1 MEDLQ
6 FYAVVTVFQSYKDDG
21 WMVIKGLSRGPVL
34 TFGKILPERSLNPGL
49 LDQLAQG
56 SS

>member
-34 TFGKILPERSLNPGL
+34 TVGKILPERSLNPGL